1 MDNELTEE
9 QVAIWMVI
17 IFILIAGILVVILD

>member
-1 MDNELTEE
+1 MDNELTDE

-17 IFILIAGILVVILD
+17 IFILIVGILVVILD